1 MKGTKEQNLKKIQ
14 KRITKNTKG
23 ITLIALVVTIII
35 LLILAGVSIAML
47 TGNNGILSQA
57 GRAKDRTREE
67 AAREK
72 IQLEV
77 TGAYNKYGDIDLGK
91 LKTNLDNNVGA
102 DTSKINDILIDGAI
116 TGKITVDGKDFYV
129 DENGNVLD
137 YDGPDGTDTPEKST
151 ETTISRSNG
160 TIDVV
165 FLQNTSYA
173 VSQTP
178 NAPALDNTMVP
189 VKYNTETKNW
199 IVCSKDDAE
208 WYNYAAQIS
217 ATESGGS
224 SKWANVMLTDDIVV
238 EKDGTTY
245 DASAIKNLLT
255 GNNLQTI
262 VGATVTT
269 EGSMLVWVPRYAYR
283 ITYKNSSGEVLGYS
297 DSRGIVT
304 KDGKT
309 PSSYQTPTTS
319 INVNGSIGSTKYE
332 YYRPHPAFETDLDQ
346 GGWSSRLTGIWVG
359 KFEATGSTS
368 EVTVKSNLSSLRYE
382 TIGTLWQ
389 SAKNSFK
396 AKTSGSHMMKN
407 SEWGAVAYLTE
418 SKYGRNTTAVT
429 KNTDS
434 GYYTGGA
441 STAGAYKDN
450 ILQSTTGNVY
460 GIYDTVGGVYEYVA
474 SYIANNQNSYG
485 YQFASNAGTSS
496 SKNDKT
502 ESTKYATVYNYNS
515 TSTSDSHQN
524 NYDLNLNKVFGDG
537 TTETSTSGNSTSS
550 SWHSAYSYFVG
561 TPYPFFGRGGF
572 FNSSGAGSFFFSVS
586 DGNASSGSGFR
597 PVCVVK

>member
-1 MKGTKEQNLKKIQ
+1 MRGTKGQNLKK
-14 KRITKNTKG
+14 RITKSTKG

-67 AAREK
+67 GAREK

-77 TGAYNKYGDIDLGK
+77 MGAYDKYGNINVEK
-91 LKTNLDNNVGA
+91 LKTNLENNVGA
-102 DTSKINDILIDGAI
+102 DTSKINDILIDGAT

-129 DENGNVLD
+129 DGNGNVLD
-137 YDGPDGTDTPEKST
+137 YDGPKGTDTPEKST

-160 TIDVV
+160 TIDIV

-199 IVCSKDDAE
+199 NVCSKDDAE
-208 WYNYAAQIS
+208 WYNYGVQS
-217 ATESGGS
+217 STTESGGS

-245 DASAIKNLLT
+245 DTSAIKNLLT

-262 VGATVTT
+262 VGATITT

-332 YYRPHPAFETDLDQ
+332 YYRPHPAFEIDLDQ
-346 GGWSSRLTGIWVG
+346 GGWSQRLTGIWVG

-368 EVTVKSNLSSLRYE
+368 EVTSKSSLSSLRSI
-382 TIGTLWQ
+382 TIGTMWQ
-389 SAKNSFK
+389 SAKDSFK

-429 KNTDS
+429 QNTAS

-441 STAGAYKDN
+441 SSAGAYKDN

-460 GIYDTVGGVYEYVA
+460 GIYDTVGGAYEYVA
-474 SYIANNQNSYG
+474 SYIANNQSEYG
-485 YQFASNAGTSS
+485 YQFASNAGTSGS
-496 SKNDKT
+496 YNDKK
-502 ESTKYATVYNYNS
+502 ESTKYATVYKYN
-515 TSTSDSHQN
+515 TTSDSWKN
-524 NYDLNLNKVFGDG
+524 NYNLNLNKVFGDG
-537 TTETSTSGNSTSS
+537 ITETSTSESIVD
-550 SWHSAYSYFVG
+550 SWHRACSIFAQKVF
-561 TPYPFFGRGGF
+561 PFFTRGGHLGESNPGTF
-572 FNSSGAGSFFFSVS
+572 DFNSNLVMTDESCF
-586 DGNASSGSGFR
+586 GFR
-597 PVCVVK
+597 SVCVVK

>member
-1 MKGTKEQNLKKIQ
+1 MEKFRKKIF
-14 KRITKNTKG
+14 KSTKG

-67 AAREK
+67 GAREK

-77 TGAYNKYGDIDLGK
+77 MGAYDKYGSINVEK

-102 DTSKINDILIDGAI
+102 DTSKINDILIDGAT

-129 DENGNVLD
+129 DGNGNVLD
-137 YDGPDGTDTPEKST
+137 YDGPEGTDTPEKST
-151 ETTISRSNG
+151 ETTIDRRNG

-208 WYNYAAQIS
+208 WYNYEVQS
-217 ATESGGS
+217 STTESGGS

-238 EKDGTTY
+238 EKGETTY
-245 DASAIKNLLT
+245 DASAVKDLLT
-255 GNNLQTI
+255 SNSLQTI

-283 ITYKNSSGEVLGYS
+283 ITYKNSSGEVFGYS

-368 EVTVKSNLSSLRYE
+368 EVTVKSSLSSLRNK
-382 TIGTLWQ
+382 TIGTFWQ
-389 SAKNSFK
+389 SAKDNFK

-429 KNTDS
+429 RNTDS

-460 GIYDTVGGVYEYVA
+460 GIYDTVGGAWEYVA

-485 YQFASNAGTSS
+485 YQFASNAGTSD

-502 ESTKYATVYNYNS
+502 ESTKYATVYKYN
-515 TSTSDSHQN
+515 TTSDSWNN
-524 NYDLNLNKVFGDG
+524 NYNLNLNKVFGDG
-537 TTETSTSGNSTSS
+537 TTETSASGDGTSS
-550 SWHSAYSYFVG
+550 WRSAFSNFVCG
-561 TPYPFFGRGGF
+561 SVPFFGRGSWYSDPYAHALWYDSGNGDAYF
-572 FNSSGAGSFFFSVS
+572 FNV
-586 DGNASSGSGFR
+586 GFR
-597 PVCVVK
+597 PVCIVK

>member
-1 MKGTKEQNLKKIQ
+1 MEKFRKKIF
-14 KRITKNTKG
+14 KSTKG

-67 AAREK
+67 GAREK

-77 TGAYNKYGDIDLGK
+77 MGAYDKYGNINVEK
-91 LKTNLDNNVGA
+91 LKTNLENNVGA
-102 DTSKINDILIDGAI
+102 DTSKINDISIDGAT

-137 YDGPDGTDTPEKST
+137 YDGPEGTDTPEKST
-151 ETTISRSNG
+151 ETTIDRSKG

-208 WYNYAAQIS
+208 WYNYAAQSS

-238 EKDGTTY
+238 EKEGTTY

-262 VGATVTT
+262 VGATITT

-283 ITYKNSSGEVLGYS
+283 ITYKNSSGDVLGYS

-368 EVTVKSNLSSLRYE
+368 EVTVKSSLSSL
-382 TIGTLWQ
+382 TSQIIGTFWQ
-389 SAKNSFK
+389 SAKDNFK

-429 KNTDS
+429 QNTAS
-434 GYYTGGA
+434 GCYTGGA

-460 GIYDTVGGVYEYVA
+460 GIYDTVGGAYEYVA

-485 YQFASNAGTSS
+485 YQFASNAGTSD

-502 ESTKYATVYNYNS
+502 ESTKYATVYKYNS
-515 TSTSDSHQN
+515 TSDLYQN

-537 TTETSTSGNSTSS
+537 TTETSTSGTGSS
-550 SWHSAYSYFVG
+550 SWHSAPSYFVD
-561 TPYPFFGRGGF
+561 TSYPFFVRGGYYH
-572 FNSSGAGSFFFSVS
+572 NSYAGSFCFSHN
-586 DGNASSGSGFR
+586 DGSAYSIDGFR

>member
-1 MKGTKEQNLKKIQ
+1 MEKVKTKAFKS
-14 KRITKNTKG
+14 TKG
-23 ITLIALVVTIII
+23 ITLIALVVTIIV

-67 AAREK
+67 GAREK

-77 TGAYNKYGDIDLGK
+77 MGAYDEYGNINVGK

-102 DTSKINDILIDGAI
+102 DTSKINDILIDGAT

-129 DENGNVLD
+129 DGNGNVLD

-160 TIDVV
+160 TIDIV

-199 IVCSKDDAE
+199 NVCSKDDAE
-208 WYNYAAQIS
+208 WYNYEVQS
-217 ATESGGS
+217 STTESGGS

-245 DASAIKNLLT
+245 DASAVKDLLT
-255 GNNLQTI
+255 SNSLQTI

-368 EVTVKSNLSSLRYE
+368 EVTVKSDLSSLTDYP
-382 TIGTLWQ
+382 IGTLWQ
-389 SAKNSFK
+389 SAKDNFK

-418 SKYGRNTTAVT
+418 SKYGRNQTVVT
-429 KNTDS
+429 
-434 GYYTGGA
+434 YYTGGA

-460 GIYDTVGGVYEYVA
+460 GIYETVGGASEYVA
-474 SYIANNQNSYG
+474 SYIANNQSRYG
-485 YQFASNAGTSS
+485 YQFASNAGTPD

-502 ESTKYATVYNYNS
+502 ESTKYATVYKYN
-515 TSTSDSHQN
+515 TMSDSNQN

-537 TTETSTSGNSTSS
+537 TTETSTSGNNSVS
-550 SWHSAYSYFVG
+550 SWHSEYSSFVS
-561 TPYPFFGRGGF
+561 TSYPFFSRGGHS
-572 FNSSGAGSFFFSVS
+572 NLSGYAGSFCFFRI
-586 DGNASSGSGFR
+586 DGDASNVKGFR

>member
-1 MKGTKEQNLKKIQ
+1 MRGTKGQNLK

-67 AAREK
+67 GAREK

-77 TGAYNKYGDIDLGK
+77 MGAYDKYGNINVEK
-91 LKTNLDNNVGA
+91 LKTNLENNVGA
-102 DTSKINDILIDGAI
+102 DTSKINDISIDGAT

-129 DENGNVLD
+129 DGNGNVLD
-137 YDGPDGTDTPEKST
+137 YDGPEGTDKPEVST
-151 ETTISRSNG
+151 ETTIDRSNG

-208 WYNYAAQIS
+208 WYNYAAQSS

-224 SKWANVMLTDDIVV
+224 SKWANVMLTDDIIV
-238 EKDGTTY
+238 EKEGTTY
-245 DASAIKNLLT
+245 DTSAIKNLLT

-283 ITYKNSSGEVLGYS
+283 ITYKNSSGDVLGYS

-319 INVNGSIGSTKYE
+319 INVNGNIGSTKYE

-346 GGWSSRLTGIWVG
+346 GGWSQRLTGIWVG
-359 KFEATGSTS
+359 KFEATGTEK
-368 EVTVKSNLSSLRYE
+368 EVTSKSNVSSLRNL
-382 TIGTLWQ
+382 TIGTMWQ
-389 SAKNSFK
+389 SAKDNFK
-396 AKTSGSHMMKN
+396 AKTLGSHMMKN

-429 KNTDS
+429 RNTDS

-441 STAGAYKDN
+441 SSAGAYKDN

-460 GIYDTVGGVYEYVA
+460 GIYDTVGGAYEYVA
-474 SYIANNQNSYG
+474 SYIANNQMEYG
-485 YQFASNAGTSS
+485 HQFASNAGTLG
-496 SKNDKT
+496 SKNDKK
-502 ESTKYATVYNYNS
+502 ESTKYATVYKYN
-515 TSTSDSHQN
+515 TTLDSDQN

-537 TTETSTSGNSTSS
+537 ITETSTGCGDGL
-550 SWHSAYSYFVG
+550 SWRSAGAYFVY
-561 TPYPFFGRGGF
+561 TSIPFFSRGGIYSMD
-572 FNSSGAGSFFFSVS
+572 NAGSFYFGS
-586 DGNASSGSGFR
+586 DRGNSYGGWYVFR
-597 PVCVVK
+597 SVCVVK

>member
-1 MKGTKEQNLKKIQ
+1 MEKFRKKFF
-14 KRITKNTKG
+14 KSTKG

-67 AAREK
+67 GAREK

-77 TGAYNKYGDIDLGK
+77 MGAYDKYGNINVGK

-102 DTSKINDILIDGAI
+102 DTSKINDILIDGAT

-129 DENGNVLD
+129 DGNGNVLD
-137 YDGPDGTDTPEKST
+137 YDGPEGTDTPEKST
-151 ETTISRSNG
+151 ETTIDRRNG

-199 IVCSKDDAE
+199 IVCSKDDAK
-208 WYNYAAQIS
+208 WYNYEVQS
-217 ATESGGS
+217 STTESGGS

-238 EKDGTTY
+238 EKGETTY
-245 DASAIKNLLT
+245 DASAVKDLLT
-255 GNNLQTI
+255 SNSLQTI

-283 ITYKNSSGEVLGYS
+283 ITYKNSSGEVFGYS

-368 EVTVKSNLSSLRYE
+368 EVTVKSSLSSLRSI
-382 TIGTLWQ
+382 TIGTMWQ
-389 SAKNSFK
+389 SAKDNFK
-396 AKTSGSHMMKN
+396 AKTLGSHMMKN

-460 GIYDTVGGVYEYVA
+460 GIYDTVGGAWEYVA

-485 YQFASNAGTSS
+485 YQFASNAGTSD

-502 ESTKYATVYNYNS
+502 ESTKYATVYKYN
-515 TSTSDSHQN
+515 TTSDSWNN
-524 NYDLNLNKVFGDG
+524 NYNLNLNKVFGDG
-537 TTETSTSGNSTSS
+537 TTETSASGDGTSS
-550 SWHSAYSYFVG
+550 WRSAFSKFVCG
-561 TPYPFFGRGGF
+561 SVPFFGRGSWYSDPYAHALWYDSGNGDAYF
-572 FNSSGAGSFFFSVS
+572 FNV
-586 DGNASSGSGFR
+586 GFR
-597 PVCVVK
+597 PVCIVK

>member
-1 MKGTKEQNLKKIQ
+1 MRGTKGQNLKK
-14 KRITKNTKG
+14 RITKSTKG

-67 AAREK
+67 GAREK

-77 TGAYNKYGDIDLGK
+77 MGAYDKYGNINVEK

-102 DTSKINDILIDGAI
+102 DTSKINDILIDGAT

-129 DENGNVLD
+129 DGNGNVLD
-137 YDGPDGTDTPEKST
+137 YDGPKGTDTPEKST
-151 ETTISRSNG
+151 ETTIDRSNG
-160 TIDVV
+160 TIDIV

-208 WYNYAAQIS
+208 WYSYEKQS
-217 ATESGGS
+217 STTESGGT

-245 DASAIKNLLT
+245 DASAVKNLLT

-262 VGATVTT
+262 VGATITT

-319 INVNGSIGSTKYE
+319 INVNGSIENTKYE

-346 GGWSSRLTGIWVG
+346 GGWSSRLTGIWIG

-368 EVTVKSNLSSLRYE
+368 EVTVKSSLSSLRNQ

-389 SAKNSFK
+389 SAKNNFK

-429 KNTDS
+429 KNDA

-460 GIYDTVGGVYEYVA
+460 GIYDTVGGAWEYVA
-474 SYIANNQNSYG
+474 SYIANNENSYG
-485 YQFASNAGTSS
+485 YQFASNAGTSD

-502 ESTKYATVYNYNS
+502 KSTKYATVYKYN
-515 TSTSDSHQN
+515 TTSDSYQN

-537 TTETSTSGNSTSS
+537 TTETSTSGTGLS
-550 SWHSAYSYFVG
+550 SWHSAGSSFVG
-561 TPYPFFGRGGF
+561 TPNPFFLRGGLYDD
-572 FNSSGAGSFFFSVS
+572 SGTGSFCFLNNYGDFS
-586 DGNASSGSGFR
+586 NCNGFR

>member
-1 MKGTKEQNLKKIQ
+1 MEKFRKKFF
-14 KRITKNTKG
+14 KSTKG

-67 AAREK
+67 GAREK

-77 TGAYNKYGDIDLGK
+77 MGAYDKYGSINVEK

-102 DTSKINDILIDGAI
+102 DTSKINDILIDGAT

-129 DENGNVLD
+129 DGNGNVLD

-151 ETTISRSNG
+151 ETTINRWNG
-160 TIDVV
+160 TIDIV

-178 NAPALDNTMVP
+178 NVPALDNTMVP

-199 IVCSKDDAE
+199 NVCSKDDAE
-208 WYNYAAQIS
+208 WYNYAAQS
-217 ATESGGS
+217 STTESGGS

-238 EKDGTTY
+238 EKGETTY
-245 DASAIKNLLT
+245 DASAIKNLIT
-255 GNNLQTI
+255 SNNLQTI

-283 ITYKNSSGEVLGYS
+283 ITYKNSSGDVLGYS

-319 INVNGSIGSTKYE
+319 INVNGSIENTKYE

-346 GGWSSRLTGIWVG
+346 GGWSSRLTGIWIG

-368 EVTVKSNLSSLRYE
+368 EVTVKSSLSSLRSQ
-382 TIGTLWQ
+382 TIGTFWQ
-389 SAKNSFK
+389 SAKDNFK

-429 KNTDS
+429 QNTDS
-434 GYYTGGA
+434 GNYTGGA
-441 STAGAYKDN
+441 NTAGAYKDN

-460 GIYDTVGGVYEYVA
+460 GIYDTVGGATEYVA
-474 SYIANNQNSYG
+474 SYIANNQSNCG
-485 YQFASNAGTSS
+485 YQFASNDGTSD

-502 ESTKYATVYNYNS
+502 KSTKYATVYKYN
-515 TSTSDSHQN
+515 TTSDSWRD
-524 NYDLNLNKVFGDG
+524 NYYLNLNKVFGDG
-537 TTETSTSGNSTSS
+537 TTETSIEGTGRN
-550 SWHSAYSYFVG
+550 SWHSACSDSVYTSRS
-561 TPYPFFGRGGF
+561 FFHRGGDYLD
-572 FNSSGAGSFFFSVS
+572 SDAGSFSFSSSAGHS
-586 DGNASSGSGFR
+586 DFIYGFR

>member
-1 MKGTKEQNLKKIQ
+1 MRGTKGQNLKKIQ

-102 DTSKINDILIDGAI
+102 DTSKINDILIDGAT

-129 DENGNVLD
+129 DGNGNVLD
-137 YDGPDGTDTPEKST
+137 YDGPEGTDTPEVST
-151 ETTISRSNG
+151 ETSISRRNG

-208 WYNYAAQIS
+208 WYNYAAQS
-217 ATESGGS
+217 STTESGGS

-262 VGATVTT
+262 VGATITT

-368 EVTVKSNLSSLRYE
+368 EVTVKSSLSSLKYK

-389 SAKNSFK
+389 SAKDNFK

-429 KNTDS
+429 RNTDS
-434 GYYTGGA
+434 EYYTGGA
-441 STAGAYKDN
+441 RTVGAYKDN
-450 ILQSTTGNVY
+450 NLQSTTGNVY
-460 GIYDTVGGVYEYVA
+460 GIYDTVGGAFECVA
-474 SYIANNQNSYG
+474 SYIANNQNAYG

-496 SKNDKT
+496 SKNDKE
-502 ESTKYATVYNYNS
+502 ESTKYATVYKYDSN
-515 TSTSDSHQN
+515 SDSCQN
-524 NYDLNLNKVFGDG
+524 NYNLNLNKVFGDG
-537 TTETSTSGNSTSS
+537 VTETSTSGNLINS
-550 SWHSAYSYFVG
+550 SWHLADSIFMCTS
-561 TPYPFFGRGGF
+561 YPFFIRGGY
-572 FNSSGAGSFFFSVS
+572 FNGDNAGSFYFYNY
-586 DGNASSGSGFR
+586 DGNSFSLSRGFR

>member
-208 WYNYAAQIS
+208 WYNYAAQSS

-245 DASAIKNLLT
+245 DTSAIKNLLT

-262 VGATVTT
+262 VGATITT
-269 EGSMLVWVPRYAYR
+269 EGSMLVWVPRYAYK

-319 INVNGSIGSTKYE
+319 INVNGSSGSTKYE

-346 GGWSSRLTGIWVG
+346 GGWSQRLTGIWVG

-368 EVTVKSNLSSLRYE
+368 EVTVKSSLSSLRSK

-389 SAKNSFK
+389 SAKDNFK

-434 GYYTGGA
+434 GFYTGGA

-460 GIYDTVGGVYEYVA
+460 GIYDTVGGAGEHVA
-474 SYIANNQNSYG
+474 SYIANNQSSYG

-502 ESTKYATVYNYNS
+502 KSTKYATVYKYDSN
-515 TSTSDSHQN
+515 SDSYQN
-524 NYDLNLNKVFGDG
+524 NYNLNLNKVFGDG
-537 TTETSTSGNSTSS
+537 TTETSTLGIGLS

-561 TPYPFFGRGGF
+561 ASFPFFARGG
-572 FNSSGAGSFFFSVS
+572 NYIDSNAGSFSFSCNV
-586 DGNASSGSGFR
+586 GYSSNGVSGFR

>member
-1 MKGTKEQNLKKIQ
+1 MEKFRKKFF
-14 KRITKNTKG
+14 KSTKG

-67 AAREK
+67 GAREK

-77 TGAYNKYGDIDLGK
+77 MGAYDKYGDIDLGK

-102 DTSKINDILIDGAI
+102 DTSKINDILIDGAT

-129 DENGNVLD
+129 DGNGNVLD
-137 YDGPDGTDTPEKST
+137 YDGPEGTDTPEKST
-151 ETTISRSNG
+151 ETTIDRRNG

-199 IVCSKDDAE
+199 IVCSKDDAK
-208 WYNYAAQIS
+208 WYNYEVQS
-217 ATESGGS
+217 STTESGGS

-238 EKDGTTY
+238 EKGETTY
-245 DASAIKNLLT
+245 DASAVKDLLT
-255 GNNLQTI
+255 SNSLQTI

-283 ITYKNSSGEVLGYS
+283 ITYKNSSGEVFGYS

-368 EVTVKSNLSSLRYE
+368 EVTVKSSLSSLRSI
-382 TIGTLWQ
+382 TIGTMWQ
-389 SAKNSFK
+389 SAKDNFK
-396 AKTSGSHMMKN
+396 AKTLGSHMMKN

-460 GIYDTVGGVYEYVA
+460 GIYDTVGGAWEYVA

-485 YQFASNAGTSS
+485 YQFASNAGTSD

-502 ESTKYATVYNYNS
+502 ESTKYATVYKYN
-515 TSTSDSHQN
+515 TTSDSWNN
-524 NYDLNLNKVFGDG
+524 NYNLNLNKVFGDG
-537 TTETSTSGNSTSS
+537 TTETSASGDGTSS
-550 SWHSAYSYFVG
+550 WRSAFSKFVCG
-561 TPYPFFGRGGF
+561 SVPFFGRGSWYSDPYAHALWYDSGNGDAYF
-572 FNSSGAGSFFFSVS
+572 FNV
-586 DGNASSGSGFR
+586 GFR
-597 PVCVVK
+597 PVCIVK

>member
-1 MKGTKEQNLKKIQ
+1 MEKFRKKFF
-14 KRITKNTKG
+14 KSTKG

-67 AAREK
+67 GAREK

-77 TGAYNKYGDIDLGK
+77 MGAYDKYGNINVGK

-102 DTSKINDILIDGAI
+102 DTSKINDILIDGAT

-129 DENGNVLD
+129 DGNGNVLD
-137 YDGPDGTDTPEKST
+137 YDGPEGTDTPEKST
-151 ETTISRSNG
+151 ETTIDRRNG

-178 NAPALDNTMVP
+178 NASALDNTMVP

-208 WYNYAAQIS
+208 WYNYEVQS
-217 ATESGGS
+217 STTESGGS

-238 EKDGTTY
+238 EKGETTY
-245 DASAIKNLLT
+245 DASAVKDLLT
-255 GNNLQTI
+255 SNSLQTI

-283 ITYKNSSGEVLGYS
+283 ITYKNSSGEVFGYS

-368 EVTVKSNLSSLRYE
+368 EVTVKSSLSSLRNK
-382 TIGTLWQ
+382 TIGTFWQ
-389 SAKNSFK
+389 SAKDNFK

-429 KNTDS
+429 RNTDS

-460 GIYDTVGGVYEYVA
+460 GIYDTVGGAWEYVA

-485 YQFASNAGTSS
+485 YQFASNAGTSD

-502 ESTKYATVYNYNS
+502 ESTKYATVYKYN
-515 TSTSDSHQN
+515 TTSDSWNN
-524 NYDLNLNKVFGDG
+524 NYNLNLNKVFGDG
-537 TTETSTSGNSTSS
+537 TTETSTSGDSTSS
-550 SWHSAYSYFVG
+550 WRSAYSHFVCESV
-561 TPYPFFGRGGF
+561 PFFGRGSWYSDPYAHALWYDSGNGDAYF
-572 FNSSGAGSFFFSVS
+572 FNV
-586 DGNASSGSGFR
+586 GFR
-597 PVCVVK
+597 PVCIVK